1 MSQNFN
7 PEIIKTNFQKEEI
20 ILGIDEAGRGPVLGP
35 MVYACAYWSISLDDK
50 IKNYFHFDDSK
61 KLTPQKRE
69 NLYEKINQYSNII
82 QYEKK
87 IISPE
92 EISYKMLKRKKIS
105 LNTISHEAALE
116 LIINSKKKGANIKK
130 IRIDTVGNPIDYKNY
145 LSNILNDENIEIR
158 VESKADANYPCVS
171 AASIIAKVTRDKFI
185 EQWNFYDK
193 NTGSGYPS
201 DIYTVNWLKRNFN
214 EIFGYPN
221 FIRFSWKTVSNI
233 FKEKNCSCEWEN
245 YNEEEE
251 LEKEKKM
258 KKKKKNENDSNQQEL
273 FFGSKNNFVYKKKNM
288 EKESN
293 CDLFKDNF
301 IKNYYE
307 SSNISLDVDL

>member
-1 MSQNFN
+1 MSQNFD
-7 PEIIKTNFQKEEI
+7 PETLKTDFEKEEI

-35 MVYACAYWSISLDDK
+35 MVYACAYWSIINDDK

-69 NLYEKINQYSNII
+69 TLYEKINQYSNII
-82 QYEKK
+82 QYEKI

-116 LIINSKKKGANIKK
+116 LIINSQKKGANIKK
-130 IRIDTVGNPIDYKNY
+130 IRVDTVGNPIDYKKY
-145 LSNILNDENIEIR
+145 LSNLLNDKNIEII
-158 VESKADANYPCVS
+158 VESKADSNYPCVS

-221 FIRFSWKTVSNI
+221 FIRFS
-233 FKEKNCSCEWEN
+233 
-245 YNEEEE
+245 
-251 LEKEKKM
+251 
-258 KKKKKNENDSNQQEL
+258 
-273 FFGSKNNFVYKKKNM
+273 
-288 EKESN
+288 
-293 CDLFKDNF
+293 
-301 IKNYYE
+301 
-307 SSNISLDVDL
+307 